1 MDYNI
6 PQVKKIMGRA
16 MTLDNEAKDMVA
28 KAKASDNQVDRD
40 FYITEAQ
47 RLTKKSRWLVDSA
60 KMWEASTKIGSY

>member
-28 KAKASDNQVDRD
+28 KAKASDNQADRD

-47 RLTKKSRWLVDSA
+47 RLTKKSKWLVDSA